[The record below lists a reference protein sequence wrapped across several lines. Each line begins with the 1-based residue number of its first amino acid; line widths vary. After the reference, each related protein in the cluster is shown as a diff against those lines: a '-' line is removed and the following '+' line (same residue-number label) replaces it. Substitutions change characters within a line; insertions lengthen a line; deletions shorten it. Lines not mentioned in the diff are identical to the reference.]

1 MRYRPIPDTGHMTA
15 KWDVVVVAPFEEGI
29 ERPSDEDL
37 QSTTTDGAD
46 EADARR
52 MYAEKLQALGGQR
65 HTAVQLRCDGRIIE
79 QWPS

>member
-1 MRYRPIPDTGHMTA
+1 MTA
-15 KWDVVVVAPFEEGI
+15 KWDVVVVAPAEEGI
-29 ERPSDEDL
+29 EHPSDEDL

-46 EADARR
+46 EAEARR
-52 MYAEKLQALGGQR
+52 MYAETLQAVGAQR

>member
-1 MRYRPIPDTGHMTA
+1 MTA
-15 KWDVVVVAPFEEGI
+15 KWDVVVVAPFEQGI

-37 QSTTTDGAD
+37 QSTTIDGAD
-46 EADARR
+46 ETDARQ
-52 MYAEKLQALGGQR
+52 MYAEKLQAAGVHR